1 MDFALEKDQE
11 LIKKSAREF
20 FEKECPKDKV
30 RELREDPKG
39 YDPNMWK
46 KMTSLGFLGLIIPEQ
61 YGGTEGE
68 FIDLMLFMEE
78 IGRNLVPSPFFSTV
92 VLCGMPLMEFGTNEQ
107 KDTFLP
113 EIAEKGKIWSFAQTE
128 QLANHEPEDIKLKA
142 TLDND
147 EYTLNGTK
155 LFVPYASAAKYF
167 LVVARTSEGENPEEG
182 ITLFIVDSKTDGI
195 ETEIIP
201 TTARDVRCEVK
212 FTNAKVPKK
221 NILGEPDKGWKI
233 VDYVFQ
239 NTAVLK
245 AAEMSGGA
253 QAAFSIVNKYAK
265 ERKQFDKPI
274 GSLQAVQFKL
284 VDLLTD
290 IDELKYLVH
299 EAAWNINAGSPSRK
313 LNSMAKAKANAVYHD
328 MCYHGIFLHGAIGWT
343 EEMDIGLYHL
353 RTRSLEFEG
362 GGTDIHMEK
371 IAKELESYQ
380 PDFLNL
386 K

>member
-1 MDFALEKDQE
+1 MDFGLKKDQE

-20 FEKECPKDKV
+20 FDKECPKDKV

-46 KMTSLGFLGLIIPEQ
+46 KMISLGFLGLVIPEK

-92 VLCGMPLMEFGTNEQ
+92 VLCGMPILEFGTDEQ
-107 KDTFLP
+107 KDTLLP
-113 EIAEKGKIWSFAQTE
+113 QIAEKGKIWSFAQAE
-128 QLANHEPEDIKLKA
+128 QLANHEPEDIQLEAVLGNK
-142 TLDND
+142 

-155 LFVPYASAAKYF
+155 LFVPYASSASFF
-167 LVVARTSEGENPEEG
+167 LVVARTSKTDNSEEG
-182 ITLFIVDSKTDGI
+182 ISLFIVDAKTEGI
-195 ETEIIP
+195 SIDIIP
-201 TTARDVRCEVK
+201 TVARDNSCEVK
-212 FTNAKVPKK
+212 FENVKVPED
-221 NILGEPDKGWKI
+221 NILGERDKGWKI
-233 VDYVFQ
+233 VDYILQ
-239 NTAVLK
+239 NSAVLK

-274 GSLQAVQFKL
+274 GSLQSVQFTL

-299 EAAWNINAGSPSRK
+299 EAAWHIQSGNPSRK

-328 MCYHGIFLHGAIGWT
+328 IGYYGIFLHGAIGWT

-353 RTRSLEFEG
+353 KTRSLTFEG
-362 GGTDIHMEK
+362 GGTDLHMEK

-380 PDFLNL
+380 PDFLSL